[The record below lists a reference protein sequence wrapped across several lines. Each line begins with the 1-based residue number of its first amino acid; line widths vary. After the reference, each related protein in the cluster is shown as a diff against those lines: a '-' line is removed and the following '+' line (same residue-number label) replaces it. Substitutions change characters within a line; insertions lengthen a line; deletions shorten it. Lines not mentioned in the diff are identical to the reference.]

1 MTKQQGSS
9 SQPPSNNEPID
20 FSKAIPTGSLQFIEE
35 PEVKEAEEQIWKSQV
50 IIRCPISPHAYL
62 GHIPYDKENCE
73 ELNVLFPCFEKHT
86 PLIFT
91 KRPYDLSFLKS
102 SFGTEPKRDK
112 NEDYIE
118 WLNKVEHRKGQ
129 FWKDI
134 CIFDLVQLSRQG
146 PKYYNEM

>member
-1 MTKQQGSS
+1 MIKQKESS
-9 SQPPSNNEPID
+9 SQLSSNSEPVD
-20 FSKAIPTGSLQFIEE
+20 FLKAIPTGSPQFIEE

-50 IIRCPISPHAYL
+50 IIPCPISPHAYL
-62 GHIPYDKENCE
+62 GHIPYDKENYE

-102 SFGTEPKRDK
+102 NFGTEPKRDK

-118 WLNKVEHRKGQ
+118 WSNKVERMKGQ
-129 FWKDI
+129 FGKI
-134 CIFDLVQLSRQG
+134 
-146 PKYYNEM
+146 